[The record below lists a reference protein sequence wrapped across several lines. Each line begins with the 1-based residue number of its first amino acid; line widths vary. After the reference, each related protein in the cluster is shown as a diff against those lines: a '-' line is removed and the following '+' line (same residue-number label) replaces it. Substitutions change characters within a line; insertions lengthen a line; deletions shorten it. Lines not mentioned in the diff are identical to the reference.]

1 MYHSTPKTVILLCY
15 AFYNNVCFILA
26 AYACYHTNE
35 TDACLLHLLKLEHL
49 AVSTQLKVRR
59 HLLHGLLL
67 AKQGRHFE
75 ALQEFFKPL
84 SIVLQDTQEKKDF
97 YPVTLYYIA
106 EQYETLHSTSEA
118 HSQSDVKTVQDNR
131 QCSSQQ
137 TKSLHA
143 SLRADHLDTLQH
155 LVQVSVKC
163 ATEPVSW
170 GSLCNFGVNK
180 TV

>member
-1 MYHSTPKTVILLCY
+1 MRNS
-15 AFYNNVCFILA
+15 FLA

-35 TDACLLHLLKLEHL
+35 TDACLLHLLKLEHM
-49 AVSTQLKVRR
+49 AVSTQVKVRSQ
-59 HLLHGLLL
+59 LLHGSLL

-84 SIVLQDTQEKKDF
+84 SIGLQDTREKKDF

-106 EQYETLHSTSEA
+106 EQYETLHSMSEA
-118 HSQSDVKTVQDNR
+118 HSQSDVKAVQDDR
-131 QCSSQQ
+131 KCSSQQ

-155 LVQVSVKC
+155 LVQVSVRC
-163 ATEPVSW
+163 ATGLVSW

>member
-1 MYHSTPKTVILLCY
+1 MFFMRNSL
-15 AFYNNVCFILA
+15 LA

-35 TDACLLHLLKLEHL
+35 TDACLLHLLKLEHM
-49 AVSTQLKVRR
+49 AVSTQVKVRS
-59 HLLHGLLL
+59 HLLHGSLP
-67 AKQGRHFE
+67 AKEGRHFE
-75 ALQEFFKPL
+75 ALQEFSKPL
-84 SIVLQDTQEKKDF
+84 SIGLQDAREKKGF

-106 EQYETLHSTSEA
+106 EQYETLHSLSEA
-118 HSQSDVKTVQDNR
+118 HSQSDVETVQDNR
-131 QCSSQQ
+131 KCSSQQ

-155 LVQVSVKC
+155 LVQVSVSC
-163 ATEPVSW
+163 ATEPMSW